1 MGQIPAKGIMYHDW
15 ILEVLED
22 LRTYAV
28 KNGLPAT
35 AAQAEEALRVAKAEV
50 VADDGPL
57 GARAFL
63 GMTQR
68 QN

>member
-35 AAQAEEALRVAKAEV
+35 AAQAEEAAAQAIGQIGSRL
-50 VADDGPL
+50 
-57 GARAFL
+57 
-63 GMTQR
+63 
-68 QN
+68 N